1 MKLYCK
7 EHLWLERSGNDWLL
21 GLTDYAIAM
30 LGEIIWLEFSNS
42 RDCELGMESAVAGR
56 SGTAQPFTGAAGVVL
71 PFAECTA

>member
-30 LGEIIWLEFSNS
+30 IGEIIWLEFCNS
-42 RDCELGMESAVAGR
+42 
-56 SGTAQPFTGAAGVVL
+56 SGSDQQYVYVL
-71 PFAECTA
+71 